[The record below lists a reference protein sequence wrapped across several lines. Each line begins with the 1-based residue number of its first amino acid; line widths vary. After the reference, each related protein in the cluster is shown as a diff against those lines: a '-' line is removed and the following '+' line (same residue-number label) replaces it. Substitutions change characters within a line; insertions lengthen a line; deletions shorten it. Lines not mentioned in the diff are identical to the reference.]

1 MSEVIEKAANINF
14 IADNMINKI
23 SELRKQYDA
32 AQATND
38 SSLIYDMERTS
49 KPELGDMYQNLNE
62 KVTEYF
68 ADFDYIFGDF
78 SYDKV
83 RLKGYNDSTN
93 KKANKINNIKGL
105 EDYKKNYCSY
115 GAKTFLLKKVS

>member
-1 MSEVIEKAANINF
+1 MKKVEINGKTYEILENIGNCLNIEELKEKITDYF
-14 IADNMINKI
+14 DN
-23 SELRKQYDA
+23 
-32 AQATND
+32 
-38 SSLIYDMERTS
+38 
-49 KPELGDMYQNLNE
+49 
-62 KVTEYF
+62 
-68 ADFDYIFGDF
+68 FDYIFGDF

>member
-1 MSEVIEKAANINF
+1 MKKVEINGKTYEILENIGNCLNTEELKEKITDYF
-14 IADNMINKI
+14 DN
-23 SELRKQYDA
+23 
-32 AQATND
+32 
-38 SSLIYDMERTS
+38 
-49 KPELGDMYQNLNE
+49 
-62 KVTEYF
+62 
-68 ADFDYIFGDF
+68 FDYIFGDF

-83 RLKGYNDSTN
+83 RLKGYNDTTN